1 MSFRIWSGTLRMA
14 RGWKGSISLST
25 SVLRPLVAAAVL
37 ATMSSVAARAGMAT
51 MPERVLLTDQNQGQ
65 VVDVRVGQL
74 VVLSLPENATTG
86 YRWAIDRIDTNLV
99 EAGEPARRYPS
110 TAVGSGGRI
119 EWVFSLKAPGNT
131 EIALKQWRRW
141 EGDRSVVTR
150 FHVELRIVP

>member
-1 MSFRIWSGTLRMA
+1 MSLRIWSGTPPVR
-14 RGWKGSISLST
+14 RGWKGWSSLST

-37 ATMSSVAARAGMAT
+37 ATMSSVAARTGVAT
-51 MPERVLLTDQNQGQ
+51 MPKRILLTDQNQGQ
-65 VVDVRVGQL
+65 VVAVRVGQL

-99 EAGEPARRYPS
+99 EAGEPVRQYAS

-150 FHVELRIVP
+150 FHVQLRIVP